1 MMMMGSATAGSQGP
15 GDGERAGEQDGAVD
29 AGRINYRSD
38 ENLVAKFLQE
48 FKLEPSPHQ
57 FVYKYQDMLS
67 EIANRKRNVLEVRLD
82 DMVGA
87 NPAQDAL
94 VDRIMRNTLRYVDIF
109 SKQAD
114 KLMPEPTDPDALRAA
129 AEDVQENYI
138 NEVLR
143 MHRVEQEQRN
153 QRNNNGGGN
162 NAQQQMIPLGNAAQ
176 DEDDDDMD
184 GGDGADVDPRARL
197 PASLLRRYEVVIVP
211 PRKMEAGSLRKVLAS
226 EIGGLVRIRG
236 IVVRVSDVKPV
247 VQVATYQCDEC
258 GFETYQ
264 EVLGTE
270 FMPKLECEVPV
281 CKETRGSKKGQLHL
295 QTRGSKFVKFQEI
308 KIQEAPDQVPIGH
321 IPRSMTVHAK
331 GSCTRQ
337 CSPGDCV
344 EVVGVFLPEK
354 LSAFRQM
361 RAGLIMNTYLDC
373 MQIVRHKKT
382 YAQLGDELSPE
393 MEDEVD
399 ELADDENVYDK
410 LARSIAPEIFGHED
424 VKKALL
430 LQLVSGVTRRMN
442 DGMSIRGD
450 INVCLVGDPGVAKS
464 QLLKHIA
471 SIAPR
476 GVYTTG
482 KGSSG
487 VGLTAAVTRD
497 KTTGDVALEGGALVL
512 ADMGICCIDEFDKMD
527 DSDRTAIHEVMEQQ
541 TVSIAKAGITTT
553 LNART
558 SILAAA
564 NPLYGR
570 YNKRYAPAENIN
582 LPAALLSRFDLL
594 FLLLDIPDM
603 VQDSALAAHITHV
616 HRHKRHPEL
625 DFEPVRPALLRA
637 YISQARKVVPHVPEE
652 LANVIVEEYVSMRQQ
667 DAQDAREADSQT
679 MLTAR
684 QLLSILR
691 MAQALAR
698 LRFSQVVSQNDVQEA
713 IRLVRA
719 SKISLE
725 EDDGAAAA
733 GAGNG
738 QANGDLLGAI
748 MRGIADYARAHRATT
763 VRYGDIEPYVLAK
776 GFTSEHLDACLREYE
791 ACNVFHVSADR
802 NRITIVNAQETN

>member
-1 MMMMGSATAGSQGP
+1 MMSLESQGS
-15 GDGERAGEQDGAVD
+15 DGLEASQRTGAGNRDSGGAADGSRISYRA
-29 AGRINYRSD
+29 D
-38 ENLVAKFLQE
+38 EAELGKFLQE
-48 FKLEPSPHQ
+48 YRDEPSAGQ
-57 FVYKYQDMLS
+57 FVYKYREQLR
-67 EIANRKRNVLEVRLD
+67 EIANRKRRVLQIDLD
-82 DMVGA
+82 DMVGRVHE
-87 NPAQDAL
+87 DGL
-94 VDRIMRNTLRYVDIF
+94 VDRIMKNTVRYVDMF
-109 SKQAD
+109 AKQAD
-114 KLMPEPTDPDALRAA
+114 KLMPEPTDPDAIRDA

-153 QRNNNGGGN
+153 QERRENQ
-162 NAQQQMIPLGNAAQ
+162 ADPL
-176 DEDDDDMD
+176 DEDEEN
-184 GGDGADVDPRARL
+184 GDGDIDPRARL
-197 PASLLRRYEVVIVP
+197 PPSLLRRYEVVVVP
-211 PRKMEAGSLRKVLAS
+211 PRKMEAGSLRNVLAAQ
-226 EIGGLVRIRG
+226 IGGLVRIRG

-247 VQVATYQCDEC
+247 VQVATYQCDDC

-270 FMPKLECEVPV
+270 FMPKFVCEVPV
-281 CKETRGSKKGQLHL
+281 CKEARGKKKGRLHL

-321 IPRSMTVHAK
+321 IPRSMTIHAK

-337 CSPGDCV
+337 CSPGDSV
-344 EVVGVFLPEK
+344 EVVGIFLPEK
-354 LSAFRQM
+354 LSAFQQM
-361 RAGLIMNTYLDC
+361 RIGLVMNTYLDC
-373 MQIVRHKKT
+373 MKITRHKKSYT
-382 YAQLGDELSPE
+382 QMSDNLSPE

-410 LARSIAPEIFGHED
+410 LSRSIAPEIFGHED

-430 LQLVSGVTRRMN
+430 LQLVGGVTRRMN

-464 QLLKHIA
+464 QLLKHIS

-594 FLLLDIPDM
+594 FLLLDVPDM
-603 VQDSALAAHITHV
+603 AQDSALARHITHV
-616 HRHKRHPEL
+616 HRHQKHPEL
-625 DFEPVRPALLRA
+625 EFEPVRPALLRA
-637 YISQARKVVPHVPEE
+637 YISQARKVTPHVPEE
-652 LANVIVEEYVSMRQQ
+652 LANIIVEEYVSMRQQ
-667 DAQDAREADSQT
+667 DAADAREAESQAL
-679 MLTAR
+679 LTAR

-698 LRFSQVVSQNDVQEA
+698 LRFSTVVSQNDVQEA

-725 EDDGAAAA
+725 EDEDPTAQRQGGAA
-733 GAGNG
+733 
-738 QANGDLLGAI
+738 QGDLLGSI
-748 MRGIADYARAHRATT
+748 LRGIADFARAHQTT
-763 VRYGDIEPYVLAK
+763 SVRYADIEPYILAK
-776 GFTSEHLDACLREYE
+776 GFTSDHLDACLREYE
-791 ACNVFHVSADR
+791 ACDVLHVSADR
-802 NRITIVNAQETN
+802 NRITLVDAQVE